1 MNYWAVGATF
11 GGIEDKSEEFVKNG
25 YWRYVDDKS
34 QYTEEVAQIKIDD
47 ILVIKS
53 SFTRGEKNSITV
65 TRLKYIGIVVG
76 KDVANPYYFKVNW
89 LKDVPKKD
97 FDNISHRKIIEPLR
111 HNVMFDYVQ
120 LILFGTEYQL
130 QMQNYINLL
139 QHKPQIILQGP
150 PGTGKTRLAKL
161 IAEEMT
167 KKQTEGEYKIVQFH
181 PAYSYE
187 DFVRGIVAQ
196 TNENGQISYEV
207 QNKILGEF
215 AQKALQNLAD
225 SKKKPIEVTK
235 EANLNRVFEEFKDY
249 VIDEIVEKGKFEL
262 DKTTIYITSIDEES
276 FLYTGNSWKNTLR
289 MKFKDLLLM
298 LSTEITQRN
307 QIKEMNNIAGL
318 AKQHASYYLRMLSK
332 FREFQATEN
341 IPQKTFP
348 SNKDKPVTRQNFIL
362 IIDEINRA
370 NLPAVLGELIYALE
384 YRNENVTSIYELD
397 GNREINLPD
406 NLYIIGTMNT
416 ADRSVGHIDYAI
428 RRRFAFVDILPDESV
443 ITFEKAKTLFIQLKS
458 IFEKHTVAD
467 FNQNEV
473 MLGHS
478 YFIVADETQLYMRLQ
493 YEIKPILKEYLK
505 DGILLASAEK
515 LINELTI

>member
-1 MNYWAVGATF
+1 
-11 GGIEDKSEEFVKNG
+11 
-25 YWRYVDDKS
+25 
-34 QYTEEVAQIKIDD
+34 
-47 ILVIKS
+47 
-53 SFTRGEKNSITV
+53 
-65 TRLKYIGIVVG
+65 
-76 KDVANPYYFKVNW
+76 
-89 LKDVPKKD
+89 
-97 FDNISHRKIIEPLR
+97 
-111 HNVMFDYVQ
+111 
-120 LILFGTEYQL
+120 
-130 QMQNYINLL
+130 MQNYINLL

-167 KKQTEGEYKIVQFH
+167 KKQTEGEYKIVEFH

-249 VIDEIVEKGKFEL
+249 VFDEIGDKGKFILE
-262 DKTTIYITSIDEES
+262 KSEIYITSVNGGS
-276 FLYTGNSWKNTLR
+276 FSYKSNNLITNY
-289 MKFKDLLLM
+289 MKFRDLIM
-298 LSTEITQRN
+298 MYN
-307 QIKEMNNIAGL
+307 ANIAQRVDIKNMENISGL
-318 AKQHASYYLRMLSK
+318 AKQHASYYFKMLNEFRK
-332 FREFQATEN
+332 FETTFNLTET
-341 IPQKTFP
+341 QL
-348 SNKDKPVTRQNFIL
+348 NKDNSKIKKQNFVL

-428 RRRFAFVDILPDESV
+428 RRRFAFVDVLPDESV
-443 ITFEKAKTLFIQLKS
+443 ITFPQAKSLFLNLKT
-458 IFEKHTVAD
+458 IFEKHTAAD

-505 DGILLASAEK
+505 DGILLASAER

>member
-1 MNYWAVGATF
+1 
-11 GGIEDKSEEFVKNG
+11 
-25 YWRYVDDKS
+25 
-34 QYTEEVAQIKIDD
+34 
-47 ILVIKS
+47 
-53 SFTRGEKNSITV
+53 
-65 TRLKYIGIVVG
+65 
-76 KDVANPYYFKVNW
+76 
-89 LKDVPKKD
+89 
-97 FDNISHRKIIEPLR
+97 
-111 HNVMFDYVQ
+111 
-120 LILFGTEYQL
+120 
-130 QMQNYINLL
+130 MQNYINLL

-249 VIDEIVEKGKFEL
+249 VFDEIGDKGKFILE
-262 DKTTIYITSIDEES
+262 KSEIYITSVNGGS
-276 FLYTGNSWKNTLR
+276 FSYKSNNLITNY
-289 MKFKDLLLM
+289 MKFRDLIM
-298 LSTEITQRN
+298 MYNANITQRAD
-307 QIKEMNNIAGL
+307 IKNMENISGL
-318 AKQHASYYLRMLSK
+318 AKQHASYYFKMLNEFRK
-332 FREFQATEN
+332 FETTFNLTET
-341 IPQKTFP
+341 QL
-348 SNKDKPVTRQNFIL
+348 NKDNSKIKKQNFVL

-428 RRRFAFVDILPDESV
+428 RRRFAFVDVLPDESI
-443 ITFEKAKTLFIQLKS
+443 ITFPQAKSLFINLKN
-458 IFEKHTVAD
+458 IFEKHTAAD

-478 YFIVADETQLYMRLQ
+478 YFIVTDETQLNMRLQ